1 MFVCWLISLH
11 LFERACILTE
21 TCERALK
28 SGGNR
33 RGRRF
38 CDTTER
44 FFWDRAAY
52 LHFCQ
57 LSFQFQCAA
66 QCKYNQHVAA
76 MSLRFH
82 NDEKQFNHENK
93 YFSSGFLN
101 GISVGLEVWIIFYRW
116 WRRSGSTLANQLRWN
131 SRWSLWR
138 WWWSAWVFLS
148 FILCSSMLQSNA
160 HFPLNCGFCSNR
172 ILHYF
177 PLSVRLCVCVS

>member
-1 MFVCWLISLH
+1 MVTQRTFFFSQYSDIFKEPFLLRVKYSNAYFYIAQNASDHHHNSGKFSSPVFVCWLISLH

-101 GISVGLEVWIIFYRW
+101 GISVGLEV
-116 WRRSGSTLANQLRWN
+116 
-131 SRWSLWR
+131 
-138 WWWSAWVFLS
+138 
-148 FILCSSMLQSNA
+148 
-160 HFPLNCGFCSNR
+160 
-172 ILHYF
+172 
-177 PLSVRLCVCVS
+177 